1 MSQISR
7 NRNEQGNIKTDGK
20 EIQKTVREKF
30 KNLYSIKLEN
40 LKEVDGFLDSA
51 KLPKLK
57 QEDVIKLNR
66 PITNVAI
73 RIVVK
78 AFKAKNS
85 QRQIIA
91 GFKQTFEEI
100 YIQTFLSHKKKKTG
114 SETEGVFSNTFYEVS
129 ITVRQKPSKAT
140 KKKYML
146 GSLMNIHSKQLNK
159 INAEPKMLKIIKHMS
174 KILTIM
180 RKLTLSLKCRVVV
193 QHTKVKI
200 YM

>member
-1 MSQISR
+1 M
-7 NRNEQGNIKTDGK
+7 
-20 EIQKTVREKF
+20 REKF

-73 RIVVK
+73 RIVAK
-78 AFKAKNS
+78 AFKPKNF

-91 GFKQTFEEI
+91 GFKQTFEEV
-100 YIQTFLSHKKKKTG
+100 YIQTFLSHKKSG

-140 KKKYML
+140 KKNYML
-146 GSLMNIHSKQLNK
+146 GSLMNIHSKKLNRISAESK
-159 INAEPKMLKIIKHMS
+159 ILKIIKHMS

>member
-66 PITNVAI
+66 PKTNVAI

-78 AFKAKNS
+78 ALKAKTPRDKS
-85 QRQIIA
+85 
-91 GFKQTFEEI
+91 
-100 YIQTFLSHKKKKTG
+100 
-114 SETEGVFSNTFYEVS
+114 
-129 ITVRQKPSKAT
+129 
-140 KKKYML
+140 
-146 GSLMNIHSKQLNK
+146 
-159 INAEPKMLKIIKHMS
+159 
-174 KILTIM
+174 
-180 RKLTLSLKCRVVV
+180 
-193 QHTKVKI
+193 
-200 YM
+200 

>member
-1 MSQISR
+1 MINECKNWFFEKINNIGRLLGQLTKRNKEMSQISR

-100 YIQTFLSHKKKKTG
+100 YIQTFLSHKKKKLDQKQKEYSQTP
-114 SETEGVFSNTFYEVS
+114 SMKSVS
-129 ITVRQKPSKAT
+129 
-140 KKKYML
+140 L
-146 GSLMNIHSKQLNK
+146 
-159 INAEPKMLKIIKHMS
+159 
-174 KILTIM
+174 
-180 RKLTLSLKCRVVV
+180 
-193 QHTKVKI
+193 
-200 YM
+200 